1 VPLLWNCPQHHTG
14 QSPVCC
20 WGQFPRG
27 PGSSSRAPQA
37 GRHFACLPAIISLIF
52 LGHLCPPNRWLGPG
66 SSSRAPQAG
75 RHFACLPAII
85 SLIFLGHLLGMFSI
99 EIVPSTIQD
108 KVLYVT
114 GDNFLGAL
122 DLLPGPLRPGGILL
136 ASRPPKQYF
145 RRWQRLQM
153 RNSSSSKLSP
163 APYRTKSCM
172 LLGTIS

>member
-1 VPLLWNCPQHHTG
+1 MT
-14 QSPVCC
+14 
-20 WGQFPRG
+20 
-27 PGSSSRAPQA
+27 
-37 GRHFACLPAIISLIF
+37 FALTRTMSHLMREARQPPFGLTW
-52 LGHLCPPNRWLGPG
+52 LGGHLWSFGTF
-66 SSSRAPQAG
+66 SSHLCQSNHWWVYWILRQAFAVWPQP
-75 RHFACLPAII
+75 REFSKPINDWQ
-85 SLIFLGHLLGMFSI
+85 LLEVNSI
-99 EIVPSTIQD
+99 YQTHWCHYFEIVPSTIQD
-108 KVLYVT
+108 KVLYVA